1 MINTEDSSSFRDT
14 NEPGL
19 HWSTHFIVLDVCFNL
34 SSDFKINET
43 NRTRKKTFMICKQMR
58 YDVHTICI
66 QDMHIL
72 NMNTWKLLFA

>member
-1 MINTEDSSSFRDT
+1 MINKEDSSSFRDI

-19 HWSTHFIVLDVCFNL
+19 HWYICFNL

-58 YDVHTICI
+58 YDVHNICI